1 MNIKRLLFLL
11 YLSVF
16 VSTPVISQAD
26 DNPYLVKVSSQ
37 DSIIHN
43 LYKVISGDKGQQ
55 RDWDLF
61 RYLFVPDARLIPTGL
76 KQDGGFGIRS
86 LSVEE
91 YIETSGNWLV
101 ENGFFE
107 NEIARQSN
115 SYGSIAQVFSSYESF
130 RTKEDAEPFMRGIN
144 SIQLFYDGDRWWITT
159 IFWMTEV
166 PAYPLPESFD
176 HKN

>member
-1 MNIKRLLFLL
+1 MKLKHLIVLFCLSL
-11 YLSVF
+11 IASPQIIAQNEAITYL
-16 VSTPVISQAD
+16 QK
-26 DNPYLVKVSSQ
+26 VKSQ

-43 LYKVISGDKGQQ
+43 LYSVISGDKGQA

-61 RYLFVPDARLIPTGL
+61 RFLFIPEARLIPTGL
-76 KQDGGFGIRS
+76 KEDGGFGIRS
-86 LSVEE
+86 ISVEE
-91 YIETSGNWLV
+91 YIETSGKWLV

-115 SYGSIAQVFSSYESF
+115 SYGSISQVFSSYETF
-130 RTKEDAEPFMRGIN
+130 RTKKDNEPFMRGIN

-159 IFWMTEV
+159 IFWMTEA
-166 PAYPLPESFD
+166 PAFPLPENFD